1 MIRNRFE
8 EPHQGWE
15 SGQAKT
21 VSFIVTQDCQLRCR
35 YCYNHGKNPH
45 GRMPFDIARTTVDYL
60 IGNPIRFP
68 DPAVI
73 WEFIGGEPFLETAL
87 IDRVC
92 DHAKRRMYE
101 TGHRWFENYRIS
113 ITTNG
118 IRYDD
123 REVQR
128 FIAKNQKHL
137 SITLTVDG
145 TRAKHDLNRIYPGGE
160 GSYDDVIRNVPLWLH
175 QFPEASTKV
184 TLSSADLPYTRESVL
199 HLWGLGI
206 RNVNINVVFE
216 NVWREGDDQV
226 YEEQLCRLADD
237 IVRDR
242 LYERYWCSL
251 FSRQVGGPVADDR
264 NWCGVGRM
272 LSVDARGT
280 FYPCTRFAPHCLRN
294 QPARAV
300 GNCID
305 GVDDNRLRPFLTL
318 SRRLQSPAE
327 CNDCAVAGG
336 CAWCQGENY
345 DSAEADTIWQ
355 RATHLCKMHKA
366 RVRANRY
373 FFEQL
378 ASRTTAGAAP

>member
-1 MIRNRFE
+1 MIDNRFAE
-8 EPHQGWE
+8 ARQGWE
-15 SGQAKT
+15 SGRAKT

-45 GRMPFDIARTTVDYL
+45 SRMPFDVARTTVDYL
-60 IGNPIRFP
+60 IGNPRRFP

-73 WEFIGGEPFLETAL
+73 WEFIGGEPLLEIEL
-87 IDRVC
+87 VDRVC

-101 TGHRWFENYRIS
+101 AGHPWFESYRINL
-113 ITTNG
+113 TTNG
-118 IRYDD
+118 IRYGD
-123 REVQR
+123 RDVQR
-128 FIAKNQKHL
+128 FIAKNQRHL
-137 SITLTVDG
+137 SITVTLDG
-145 TRAKHDLNRIYPGGE
+145 TRAKHDLNRVYASGA
-160 GSYDDVIRNVPLWLH
+160 GSYDDVIRNVPLWLS
-175 QFPEASTKV
+175 QFPESSTKV
-184 TLSSADLPYTRESVL
+184 TLSSPDLPHTRASVL

-206 RNVNINVVFE
+206 KNVNINVVFE
-216 NVWREGDDQV
+216 NVWQEGDDRI

-237 IVRDR
+237 IVRDK
-242 LYERYWCSL
+242 LYERYWCSF
-251 FSRQVGGPVADDR
+251 FSRHVGTPVTDDR
-264 NWCGVGRM
+264 NWCGVGKM

-294 QPARAV
+294 RPARSV

-305 GVDDNRLRPFLTL
+305 GIDENRLRPFLTL

-327 CNDCAVAGG
+327 CNDCEVAGG

-345 DSAEADTIWQ
+345 DSAESDTIWQ

-373 FFEQL
+373 FFERL
-378 ASRTTAGAAP
+378 ESLGPEARTR